1 MFFSYPYMNIEDVII
16 IGSGPAAYSS
26 AIYTKDRNPLML
38 RGGMIGSIGPGGQL
52 TTTTHVDNYPGY
64 PTGVQGPDLMDTM
77 YDQVKDMGIRQKNET
92 VINLIKNDNI
102 FTVTTSKNVYK
113 SYSVIVGTGAS
124 ARRLYVEGTHDTEL
138 WQKGISA
145 CAVCDGYFFM
155 DKVCCVIGG
164 GDSAMEEALFLSQ
177 ICKKVYLVH
186 RRSEFRCRADKLE
199 EIENTENIEILTP
212 YNLKSAHGKETLEYI
227 KLEGKDR
234 DRDLQVDGLFFGIGH
249 DPNTGFLEENFKNI
263 LGDDKYIIADEYMK
277 TRVEGL
283 FTCGDV
289 FDKHYRQAVTAASSG
304 CIAGKSTME
313 YLKNKFN

>member
-1 MFFSYPYMNIEDVII
+1 MDIEDVII

-26 AIYTKDRNPLML
+26 AIYTKDKNPLML

-64 PTGVQGPDLMDTM
+64 PNGVQGPDLMDTM
-77 YDQVKDMGIRQKNET
+77 YDQVNDMGIRQKDET
-92 VINLIKNDNI
+92 VVNLSKEDGI
-102 FTVTTSKNVYK
+102 FTVYTSKNIYK

-124 ARRLYVEGTHDTEL
+124 ARRLYVEGTHDNEL

-177 ICKKVYLVH
+177 ICKKVYVIH
-186 RRSEFRCRADKLE
+186 RRSEFRCRADKLK
-199 EIENTENIEILTP
+199 EIQNTKNIEILTP
-212 YNLKSAHGKETLEYI
+212 FNLKSAHGKETLEYI
-227 KLEGKDR
+227 KLAKEVPQNVDEEI
-234 DRDLQVDGLFFGIGH
+234 DLQVDGLFFGIGH
-249 DPNTGFLEENFKNI
+249 DPNTEFLMENFKDI
-263 LGDDKYIIADEYMK
+263 LGEDKYIKTDEYMK
-277 TRVEGL
+277 TGVEGL

-304 CIAGKSTME
+304 CIAGKSTLE
-313 YLKNKFN
+313 YLRKKIN